1 MKTRL
6 AVLTLVALVLGVLL
20 SWKNSEVTPGFYRFG
35 FFLGL
40 ASLVAWLLSPSGQ
53 MFIPIGANPWKR
65 IAFIPIGFII
75 AAAPFIV
82 LMEAGWAGYRGFAE
96 FMRYISLALLTI
108 GLLGLVSSFVIPYF
122 LRRHSTR

>member
-40 ASLVAWLLSPSGQ
+40 ASLVAWLLSPGGQ
-53 MFIPIGANPWKR
+53 M
-65 IAFIPIGFII
+65 
-75 AAAPFIV
+75 
-82 LMEAGWAGYRGFAE
+82 
-96 FMRYISLALLTI
+96 
-108 GLLGLVSSFVIPYF
+108 
-122 LRRHSTR
+122 